1 MHGGKEQNYWPG
13 FVDALSNVVLTL
25 VFVLVIFV
33 FAIVMASEKVA
44 DHVEQ
49 RIRSEMSQQDSALK
63 SPKDQIQTSQYGMSR
78 IEIDRTTPDKMKS
91 GAVDIKSD
99 SHGFVLRYLAGIAEM
114 DDKSAK
120 RFDRALLQKKEILK
134 GKHAVVLRSV
144 VGSETYSIA
153 RRLAYYRAINV
164 RNHLLSVF
172 KVSPKDISVS
182 IITPAKPED
191 GRVEIIFKK
200 K

>member
-1 MHGGKEQNYWPG
+1 MHGEKEQNYWPG

-33 FAIVMASEKVA
+33 FAIVMASGKVA
-44 DHVEQ
+44 EHVEQ
-49 RIRSEMSQQDSALK
+49 RIRSEMSEQDNALQAQR
-63 SPKDQIQTSQYGMSR
+63 DRIQTTQYGMSR
-78 IEIDRTTPDKMKS
+78 IEIDRANPEKMKS
-91 GAVDIKSD
+91 GAVAIESD
-99 SHGFVLRYLAGIAEM
+99 HHGFILRYLTGIAEM
-114 DDKSAK
+114 DEKSIK
-120 RFDRALLQKKEILK
+120 RFDQDLLKKREILK
-134 GKHAVVLRSV
+134 GAHAVVLRSV